1 MKLQA
6 GNPNLKQKATR
17 VNKYAPLASFA
28 EKSSDKNPKR
38 YVSGGALL
46 MPKDPNAVPPNT
58 MSVWER
64 PAYVPPKAAL
74 FRPGADDH
82 LKIKS
87 KGL

>member
-6 GNPNLKQKATR
+6 GNPNLKKKATR
-17 VNKYAPLASFA
+17 VNRQAPLASFA
-28 EKSSDKNPKR
+28 VSFNEKNPAR
-38 YVSGGALL
+38 YVAGGALL
-46 MPKDPNAVPPNT
+46 MPKDPNVVPPNT

-87 KGL
+87 KGF